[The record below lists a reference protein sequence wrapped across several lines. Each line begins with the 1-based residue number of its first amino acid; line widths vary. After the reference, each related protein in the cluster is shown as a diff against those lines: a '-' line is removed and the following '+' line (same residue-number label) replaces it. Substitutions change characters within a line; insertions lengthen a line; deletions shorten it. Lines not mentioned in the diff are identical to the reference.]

1 MGWVVEV
8 PVGGL
13 GGEALNV
20 HKLENENKYVHL
32 SFGLWRFPDFGGD
45 LFLNVYIVSSSQT
58 DRNGPNISGSSSS
71 MLHPKKISIDTKPNV
86 VLCPLLA
93 KQTQMQQE

>member
-20 HKLENENKYVHL
+20 HKFENENKYVQL
-32 SFGLWRFPDFGGD
+32 SFGLRRFPDFGGD
-45 LFLNVYIVSSSQT
+45 IVSSSQT